1 MKRSAC
7 PPFYNLRLREDTA
20 PRGSNRCR
28 AAKGILFVRSRTR
41 WLGVALGFAV
51 AAVVLFDLYGPQR
64 GHLADFDPTVAAR
77 LEAAMWRSRQS
88 GDDGTLFRLTAER
101 LRAQFHLPFLR
112 SYSAAY
118 ALARA
123 AYLFDRGRARS
134 EYERVVP
141 HMTSYF
147 AAIDRVNRAGFEPAR
162 VARLELEWWIV
173 RRQRSERPPEDLEIA
188 IAAVDGAL
196 YGVPTEML
204 QSHAQLRAEA
214 LAVRDAG
221 TSVGGV
227 EAVDWRQVEELLRQ
241 SWVALQEAVRP

>member
-1 MKRSAC
+1 
-7 PPFYNLRLREDTA
+7 
-20 PRGSNRCR
+20 
-28 AAKGILFVRSRTR
+28 VRTRTR
-41 WLGVALGFAV
+41 WLGIALGLAVV
-51 AAVVLFDLYGPQR
+51 AAVLFDLYGPQH
-64 GHLADFDPTVAAR
+64 GHLADFDPVVAAR
-77 LEAAMWRSRQS
+77 LEAAMWRSRQA

-118 ALARA
+118 AMARA

-147 AAIDRVNRAGFEPAR
+147 AAIRRVNRADFDPER

-173 RRQRSERPPEDLEIA
+173 RRQRAERPPEDLEAA
-188 IAAVDGAL
+188 IAAVDGML
-196 YGVPTEML
+196 YGVPPESL
-204 QSHAQLRAEA
+204 RDHAQLRAEA

-221 TSVGGV
+221 TSAGGV
-227 EAVDWRQVEELLRQ
+227 EGVDWRQVEELLRQ
-241 SWVALQEAVRP
+241 SWVALQNVVRQ